1 MIVEGLLMG
10 AAFVA
15 GVAIA
20 TGIVANKMS
29 ENEVRKQK
37 KMQDRYD
44 EFCSEREDQYRETV
58 ASYQR
63 SYEASETELRRNYE
77 EERRRR
83 IEELKERN
91 RPYIDGIKADLE
103 EQRRLKRKDVED
115 LEKILN
121 QWNKNKD
128 IAQSTTL
135 RMKSLKR
142 AILTIEEACYKLHS
156 YFTYLERYEHNM
168 EYQFERS
175 GNIPAPFSMILPEY
189 FPYPGKIYYLK
200 RSDFYKDE
208 KNDSYAYDITDEKN
222 LTLRLSRFEK
232 ELFELSDREELPF
245 SVMCFKEDKA
255 INKEKLSTYVSIGK
269 AMVKESSGGRQGIY
283 AEVKD
288 IKGAWIQLE
297 FQGQR
302 LGLNINDLF
311 GFKKAPK
318 GSYLTVFVTDYDFAL
333 ANVPKVSEKM
343 EDGLSLASFD
353 NIIMIISPEERD
365 ALLEKLREK
374 KWDELDDEWR
384 IGPSDDTLPPRSLKF
399 QMGDLYG
406 YLVDVFDVENAK
418 DRKYLKFNRLLN
430 NDEFFSYSDIYA
442 AADVTVETISKI
454 NETFPALSEECG
466 VLYSYLCSEFAMQSK
481 MLNRSEMTLYLEKWL
496 ELTNRLIE
504 VLKYNERV
512 TVQIEEWD
520 INNKVTY
527 LYIKPDAKLKKF
539 LRDCRRGAKEPRFLL
554 SDTAKEKE
562 TYLRCYLEDSELRDQ
577 MLITVKDLPVEH
589 IYDMECSV
597 DLIALG
603 YVGAEL
609 KQSAAFSEF
618 REGRVCN
625 SAIKEFIILDNNDFA
640 FHDTQARIEN
650 LYNQNILK
658 NDRQFEAI
666 NKAFSVED
674 VFMIQGPPGTGKTTV
689 IRELIMQQLHF
700 RSDSRILIVSQ
711 ANVAVD
717 NVLRGI
723 KVFCQ
728 TEKIVSKNQ
737 MIRCGNDEKI
747 ADDIREFSYD
757 GKLDNYINELN
768 TTSCKD
774 QVLRDKWIEFAKE
787 NRDIVGECL
796 LKGYQ
801 IIGATCVG
809 FANRNIGLSGLEF
822 DLVIIDEAGKALP
835 GELLITINHAKK
847 LILIGDHKQLPPVI
861 NPQMYKNGKVRTE
874 DVIDDYEREDF
885 FNKSFFERL
894 WEKCPDSNK
903 CMLDTQFRMP
913 TTISKLVNIFYDG
926 KLKDGEGCCEKRPIA
941 FDNNL
946 VMLDMKNIPDYKEI
960 VEENAGPHNT
970 KELDVVALVIGR
982 LREVYSDGIVVIT
995 PYKRQKR
1002 DLIYKIKEKGFTQ
1015 VRVDTIDAFQG
1026 DEENIVIYCM
1036 TRAKRP
1042 TNYFSDSARLNVA
1055 FSRAKHLLI
1064 IIGSSDYLESYGKEH
1079 ILYKVNDCIKKNGLV
1094 VPYEEF
1100 EANYIQLSCDN
1111 DRRSG
1116 SNAARSAVVFSA
1128 VQRDRLF
1135 TDLNKPEKETRL
1147 CAACREPLKDNEE
1160 IICADCLLKSTQV
1173 KCKQCGNYFD
1183 FPNGE
1188 KFIRKTPT
1196 PELCEDCM
1204 PVKASCSLCG
1214 KELTFRASR
1223 LKILEENKTPII
1235 CAQCENTIEV
1245 KCASCG
1251 NSFRE
1256 NKEKVAELKRG
1267 NKSIY
1272 CHDCLTKQT
1281 VFCKHCNSSFE
1292 IPVYLYNGSERKEF
1306 YCNDCRIL
1314 VSAVCDSCKRT
1325 FTLPKYKYDNNI
1337 AKGLYCLDCWTYV
1350 STTCS
1355 YCGGKCDLFKWKY
1368 NKLIGEGKTCLCD
1381 KCRKILFNR

>member
-1 MIVEGLLMG
+1 MIEGLLMG

-44 EFCSEREDQYRETV
+44 EFCSEKEYQYRETV
-58 ASYQR
+58 VSYQR
-63 SYEASETELRRNYE
+63 SYESRQAELRRDYE

-83 IEELKERN
+83 LEELKEHN

-103 EQRRLKRKDVED
+103 EQRRLKRKDVEA
-115 LEKILN
+115 LEEILD

-128 IAQSTTL
+128 FAQSTTL
-135 RMKSLKR
+135 RMKAIKR
-142 AILTIEEACYKLHS
+142 SVLTIEEACYKLHA
-156 YFTYLERYEHNM
+156 YFAYLDRYENNM
-168 EYQFERS
+168 DYQFERS
-175 GNIPAPFSMILPEY
+175 GNIPAPFSMTLPEY

-200 RSDFYKDE
+200 RSGFYKDE
-208 KNDSYAYDITDEKN
+208 KSNSYAYNIAEEKN
-222 LTLRLSRFEK
+222 LTLRLSKFEK
-232 ELFELSDREELPF
+232 DVFEQSDCEELPF
-245 SVMCFKEDKA
+245 SVMCYKEDKG

-269 AMVKESSGGRQGIY
+269 ALVKESAGGRQGIY

-288 IKGAWIQLE
+288 IKGVWIQLE
-297 FQGQR
+297 FYGQR
-302 LGLNINDLF
+302 LDLNRNDLL

-333 ANVPKVSEKM
+333 ATIPKVSENI
-343 EDGLSLASFD
+343 EDSLTLASFD
-353 NIIMIISPEERD
+353 NIIMLISPEERD
-365 ALLEKLREK
+365 TLLKKLRQK

-384 IGPSDDTLPPRSLKF
+384 IGPADDTIPPRSLKF

-406 YLVDVFDVENAK
+406 YLVDVFDVEDVP
-418 DRKYLKFNRLLN
+418 DRKYLKFNRPLK

-442 AADVTVETISKI
+442 AADVTVETVSRIT
-454 NETFPALSEECG
+454 EAFPALSEECG
-466 VLYSYLCSEFAMQSK
+466 ALYSYLCSEFAIQSK
-481 MLNRSEMTLYLEKWL
+481 MLNHSEMTLYLEKWL

-512 TVQIEEWD
+512 TMQIEEWD
-520 INNKVTY
+520 INNRTTY
-527 LYIKPDAKLKKF
+527 LYIKPDTKLKKF
-539 LRDCRRGAKEPRFLL
+539 LRNCKRGAKNPRFLL
-554 SDTAKEKE
+554 SDTAEEKE
-562 TYLRCYLEDSELRDQ
+562 TYLRCYLEDSESQDEI
-577 MLITVKDLPVEH
+577 LITVKDLPVEH
-589 IYDMECSV
+589 IYDMECSI
-597 DLIALG
+597 DLIILG
-603 YVGAEL
+603 YVGAER
-609 KQSAAFSEF
+609 KQAAAFSEF
-618 REGRVCN
+618 REGRVC
-625 SAIKEFIILDNNDFA
+625 SSVIKEFVILDNKDFE
-640 FHDTQARIEN
+640 FHDMQTRIEN
-650 LYNQNILK
+650 LYNQNTLK
-658 NDRQFEAI
+658 NDKQFEAI

-689 IRELIMQQLHF
+689 IRELIMQQLHL

-723 KVFCQ
+723 KAFCQ

-737 MIRCGNDEKI
+737 MIRCGSDEKI

-757 GKLDNYINELN
+757 GKLDNYIRELD
-768 TTSCKD
+768 TAPCKSRA
-774 QVLRDKWIEFAKE
+774 LRDKWIEFAKE
-787 NRDIVGECL
+787 NRDVVGECL

-809 FANRNIGLSGLEF
+809 FANRNIGLSGIEF

-835 GELLITINHAKK
+835 GELLIPINHAKK

-861 NPQMYKNGKVRTE
+861 NPEMYKNGKVRTE
-874 DVIDDYEREDF
+874 DVIDDAEREDF

-894 WEKCPDSNK
+894 WEKCPDGNK

-926 KLKDGEGCCEKRPIA
+926 KLKDGDGCSEKRPIA
-941 FDNNL
+941 FDNDL
-946 VMLDMKNIPDYKEI
+946 VMLDMKNIPDYREI
-960 VEENAGPHNT
+960 VEENVGPHNV

-1002 DLIYKIKEKGFTQ
+1002 DLIHKIREEGFTQ

-1026 DEENIVIYCM
+1026 DEENVVIYCM

-1055 FSRAKHLLI
+1055 FSRAKRLLI
-1064 IIGSSDYLESYGKEH
+1064 IIGSSDYLESYGEKH
-1079 ILYKVNDCIKKNGLV
+1079 ILYKVNECIKENGLV
-1094 VPYEEF
+1094 IPYEEF
-1100 EANYIQLSCDN
+1100 EANKIQLSHYDDLQN
-1111 DRRSG
+1111 DS
-1116 SNAARSAVVFSA
+1116 SIAQPAAVFSA
-1128 VQRDRLF
+1128 ARRDDLF
-1135 TDLNKPEKETRL
+1135 VDVNEPEKEVPL
-1147 CAACREPLKDNEE
+1147 CAVCGEPLKGSEE
-1160 IICADCLLKSTQV
+1160 IICADCLLKSTRV
-1173 KCKQCGNYFD
+1173 KCKQCGRDFD

-1188 KFIRKTPT
+1188 IYIRKLPI
-1196 PELCEDCM
+1196 PEVCEDCV
-1204 PVKASCSLCG
+1204 PVKTHCSECG
-1214 KELTFRASR
+1214 KELIFRASKLR
-1223 LKILEENKTPII
+1223 TLEENNAPII
-1235 CAQCENTIEV
+1235 CAQCESTVEV

-1251 NSFRE
+1251 QSFRE
-1256 NKEKVAELKRG
+1256 NKEKIAFLKRS
-1267 NKSIY
+1267 NKPIY
-1272 CHDCLTKQT
+1272 CHECLAKRT
-1281 VFCKHCNSSFE
+1281 VFCKHCSSSFE
-1292 IPVYLYNGSERKEF
+1292 IPAHLYNNNKKKEF
-1306 YCNDCRIL
+1306 YCDDCRAL
-1314 VSAVCDSCKRT
+1314 VSAYCASCGNT
-1325 FTLPKYKYDNNI
+1325 FTLPKHKYDDSI
-1337 AKGLYCLDCWTYV
+1337 AKGLYCQDCWTYV

-1355 YCGGKCDLFKWKY
+1355 YCGGNFDLFRWKY
-1368 NKLIGEGKTCLCD
+1368 NKLIGEGKSCLCD